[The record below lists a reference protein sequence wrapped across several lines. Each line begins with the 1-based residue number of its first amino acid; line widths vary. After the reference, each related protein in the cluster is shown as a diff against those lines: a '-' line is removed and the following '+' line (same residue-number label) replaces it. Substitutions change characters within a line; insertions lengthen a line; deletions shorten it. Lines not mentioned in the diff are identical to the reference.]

1 MFGDFSVSAMVVFKN
16 GIPAK
21 KEYRK
26 FKISTN
32 KNDDYNTM
40 KEVIYRRYYRML
52 IDNTERPDLIIV
64 DGGINQINACKEV
77 LESLNLSIKVCG
89 LRKNDK
95 HRTND
100 LLDGD
105 TLEEIK
111 INKTSDVFHYLT
123 RMQDEVHRFT
133 INYHRTIRSKGS
145 ISSVLDNIEGIGTK
159 RKKEL
164 IKRFGS
170 VTKIKEANISELEKI
185 LPSNISIKL
194 KEYLNEI
201 KK

>member
-1 MFGDFSVSAMVVFKN
+1 
-16 GIPAK
+16 
-21 KEYRK
+21 
-26 FKISTN
+26 
-32 KNDDYNTM
+32 
-40 KEVIYRRYYRML
+40 ML

-77 LESLNLSIKVCG
+77 LESLNLNIKVCG

-105 TLEEIK
+105 SLEEIK
-111 INKTSDVFHYLT
+111 IDKTSDVFHYLT

-145 ISSVLDNIEGIGTK
+145 ISSILDNIEGIGAK

-164 IKRFGS
+164 IKHFGS
-170 VTKIKEANISELEKI
+170 VIRIKEASIEELEKI
-185 LPSNISIKL
+185 IPNNIAIKL